1 MNIVEGRSNL
11 RRLSVPRRSAE
22 RDDGDRRQCDRRQ
35 GPEAVDVAST
45 EENDQGAQKKY
56 VRVSLTP
63 GERTLL
69 QDMYLIEDK

>member
-1 MNIVEGRSNL
+1 MNVVDVRSNL

-22 RDDGDRRQCDRRQ
+22 RAEGGDRRQCGDRRQ
-35 GPEAVDVAST
+35 EVVDVASV
-45 EENDQGAQKKY
+45 EEIDQETQKKY

-69 QDMYLIEDK
+69 QDMYLTED